1 MYLETQFTNTCLTDF
16 SSTFAYCNHL
26 KSLADQ
32 LSNVGA
38 SVSDQRL
45 VLRLLAGLTEAYASF
60 VTVMQQKDELPNFAT
75 TCSRLK
81 MEETTIKE
89 RATRE
94 SGSTALL
101 IVDEGFSSQPQH
113 HNNNITSS

>member
-1 MYLETQFTNTCLTDF
+1 
-16 SSTFAYCNHL
+16 
-26 KSLADQ
+26 
-32 LSNVGA
+32 
-38 SVSDQRL
+38 
-45 VLRLLAGLTEAYASF
+45 
-60 VTVMQQKDELPNFAT
+60 MQQKDELPNFAT

-101 IVDEGFSSQPQH
+101 TVDEGFSSQPQH
-113 HNNNITSS
+113 HNSNITSSQGRNNSNRGKKNNRGRGNNNRGGKGGRGGLGCRCWKGRCTTTTAVPNLPTVPASLL